1 VCKCVSVWVC
11 KCVCFTK
18 RREREREELERVKSI
33 TATCRD
39 FCVCVGEEGG
49 EGAPVRIGIGT
60 KVDEE
65 ANRMNQNEHSKVGHT
80 QGT

>member
-1 VCKCVSVWVC
+1 
-11 KCVCFTK
+11 
-18 RREREREELERVKSI
+18 
-33 TATCRD
+33 
-39 FCVCVGEEGG
+39 VCVWGEEGG
-49 EGAPVRIGIGT
+49 EGGAPVRIGIGT

>member
-1 VCKCVSVWVC
+1 MCVLH
-11 KCVCFTK
+11 KE
-18 RREREREELERVKSI
+18 EREREELERVKSI

-39 FCVCVGEEGG
+39 FCVCVWGEEGG